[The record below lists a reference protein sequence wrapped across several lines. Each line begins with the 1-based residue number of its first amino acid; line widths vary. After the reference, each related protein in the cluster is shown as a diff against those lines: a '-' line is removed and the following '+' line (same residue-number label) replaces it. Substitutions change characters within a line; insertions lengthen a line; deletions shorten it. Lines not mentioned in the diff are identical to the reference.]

1 MEIVLEILESMQET
15 RRKRCKDCVV
25 VCKEEYE
32 GFTQQQKKARGSLEV
47 QFWWRKNI
55 L

>member
-1 MEIVLEILESMQET
+1 MEIVLDILESMQET

-32 GFTQQQKKARGSLEV
+32 GSTQKARGSLEV

-55 L
+55 R